1 MINALQTNGSLRLDS
16 GSYRQYHLGEGT
28 KRARLTQFK
37 ATLKDEEEA
46 HITPIVIIR
55 YPKRSGTSKEDVSN
69 V

>member
-1 MINALQTNGSLRLDS
+1 MVSSLESKGSLRLDS
-16 GSYRQYHLGEGT
+16 GSHRQYHLGEDT

-37 ATLKDEEEA
+37 VTLKDEEEA